1 MSLSRI
7 TRTFQRNNIVPRNLF
22 KVRRFRS
29 NPSPIIKNQSN
40 LVEIK
45 KRINI
50 RLTFIRQCQT
60 LRIPLAKL
68 EGKMQLGYTCKVCQ
82 KRSMKIISKQAYEKG
97 VIIVKCDGCNNNHLI
112 ADNLGWFY
120 DEKKNIEDILKEKGE
135 KVIKV
140 TATEDLQ
147 FIPSE

>member
-1 MSLSRI
+1 
-7 TRTFQRNNIVPRNLF
+7 
-22 KVRRFRS
+22 
-29 NPSPIIKNQSN
+29 
-40 LVEIK
+40 
-45 KRINI
+45 
-50 RLTFIRQCQT
+50 
-60 LRIPLAKL
+60 
-68 EGKMQLGYTCKVCQ
+68 
-82 KRSMKIISKQAYEKG
+82 MKIISQQAYEKG

-147 FIPSE
+147 FIPSEWIWSLWNLDM

>member
-1 MSLSRI
+1 
-7 TRTFQRNNIVPRNLF
+7 
-22 KVRRFRS
+22 
-29 NPSPIIKNQSN
+29 
-40 LVEIK
+40 
-45 KRINI
+45 
-50 RLTFIRQCQT
+50 
-60 LRIPLAKL
+60 
-68 EGKMQLGYTCKVCQ
+68 
-82 KRSMKIISKQAYEKG
+82 MKIISKQAYEKG

-120 DEKKNIEDILKEKGE
+120 DEKKKIEDILKEKGE

>member
-1 MSLSRI
+1 
-7 TRTFQRNNIVPRNLF
+7 
-22 KVRRFRS
+22 
-29 NPSPIIKNQSN
+29 
-40 LVEIK
+40 
-45 KRINI
+45 
-50 RLTFIRQCQT
+50 
-60 LRIPLAKL
+60 
-68 EGKMQLGYTCKVCQ
+68 
-82 KRSMKIISKQAYEKG
+82 MKIISKQAYEKG